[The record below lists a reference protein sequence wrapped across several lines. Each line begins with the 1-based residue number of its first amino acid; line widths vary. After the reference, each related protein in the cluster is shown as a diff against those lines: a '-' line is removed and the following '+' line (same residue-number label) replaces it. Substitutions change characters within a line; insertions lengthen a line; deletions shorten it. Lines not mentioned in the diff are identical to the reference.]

1 MTGKKTEKELKRV
14 PCVSYSITLKDQ
26 TKVLLDSESK
36 INAMSQTFAYKLDLK
51 IWKTNVGAL
60 KIDDTTLE
68 TYGIVVSTFFI
79 LDKDSRERFCE
90 ESFLLPNVK
99 SDVVLR
105 ILFLAMNNIDVDF
118 QARDLQ

>member
-1 MTGKKTEKELKRV
+1 MIGKKTEKELKRI
-14 PCVSYSITLKDQ
+14 PCVLYSITLKDQ

-51 IWKTNVGAL
+51 IWKTNVGTL

-68 TYGIVVSTFFI
+68 TYGIVVSTFLI
-79 LDKDSRERFCE
+79 LDKDSRERFYE

-105 ILFLAMNNIDVDF
+105 ILFLAMNNADVDF